1 MLKDVTYPAHRR
13 YKSRTQWEPVG
24 FFSECLCNS
33 TQFDLM
39 LGFFSSSAINV
50 LADGFASFLYNGGRM
65 RLIINDILT
74 EQDKAAFANG
84 TLDTLPFFDLTDLE
98 KLKTTLSERDTHF
111 FECLSWLIKNDKLE
125 VKIVAPKEGI
135 GISHTKTGVFDD
147 GQDYVAFDGSCNFSR
162 TALVDNIES
171 LTVSCEWDGNIEAE
185 KARDIKEDFETVF
198 NGKDE
203 TIVYKTTA
211 QVRTQLVDGFKDKSL
226 TSLLEDEYKLIDRR
240 SKEKDLPSSVKH
252 ALEKARQRVSTA
264 INKLKEEKAVTQHD
278 VVITQEVEPSF
289 PYPTGPREY
298 QTQAFEN
305 WKNNNQ
311 RGLFNMAT
319 GTGKTLTSLN
329 CLLEIYKRNGYYKA
343 IILVPT
349 ITLVNQWEQEC
360 EKFHFSNVIKVYSKN
375 SEWRS
380 KIERLQMA
388 EEYKK
393 AKEPSQNFI
402 IISTYASFTRSNVF
416 DILNGFE
423 KSKVLLIADEAHNMG
438 SPTIIKR
445 LGDIKYLRRIGLSA
459 TPERQFDDDT
469 NRKLFKFF
477 GAEKQYTFEYLME
490 QAINDGYL
498 CHYFYYPHL
507 VRLTDDEFQKYVELS
522 LKISKYFNYN
532 SNSFDKKDDILMSML
547 LARKRIVH
555 KAANKLA
562 AFNQIIHERYKKN
575 GNLKYSLVY
584 VPEGTKPDYIADS
597 DIFDSTDQ
605 VADDIVSDHLI
616 DDYTE
621 AVMKLDKYIT
631 VKKFVSGQK
640 DRDKV
645 LSDFASG
652 KLQVL
657 TSMKCLDEG
666 VDVPRSEL
674 AIFCASTG
682 NPRQFI
688 QRRGRILR
696 KHEDKFMAE
705 IHDLV
710 VAPEVNPGTDSF
722 RMERALLKGELMRV
736 KNFSLLSE
744 NPAFSQIELKSV
756 MRHYGLNLYNN
767 DHIL

>member
-1 MLKDVTYPAHRR
+1 MLSEISYPPHRR
-13 YKSRTQWEPVG
+13 YRSRTQWEPIG
-24 FFSECLCNS
+24 FFSECLCNA
-33 TQFDLM
+33 TRFDLM

-74 EQDKAAFANG
+74 EQDKTAFANG
-84 TLDTLPFFDLTDLE
+84 TLNNLPFFDLDDLE
-98 KLKTTLSERDTHF
+98 KLKSTLSERDAHF
-111 FECLSWLIKNDKLE
+111 FECLSWLIRNNRLE
-125 VKIVAPKEGI
+125 VKIVVPKEGI
-135 GISHTKTGVFDD
+135 GISHTKTGIFGD
-147 GQDYVAFDGSCNFSR
+147 GEDYVAFDGSCNFSR

-198 NGKDE
+198 NGKE
-203 TIVYKTTA
+203 ESVVYMTTE
-211 QVRTQLVDGFKDKSL
+211 QVRTQLIDGFKDKSL
-226 TSLLEDEYKLIDRR
+226 TALLEDEYKLIERHT
-240 SKEKDLPSSVKH
+240 KEKDLPSSVKH
-252 ALEKARQRVSTA
+252 ALEKARQRVSAA
-264 INKLKEEKAVTQHD
+264 IDKLKEEKTEKRED
-278 VVITQEVEPSF
+278 VITQEIEPRF
-289 PYPTGPREY
+289 PYPTGPRVY
-298 QTQAFEN
+298 QNQAFEN
-305 WKNNNQ
+305 WKANNQ
-311 RGLFNMAT
+311 KGLFAMAT
-319 GTGKTLTSLN
+319 GTGKTITSLN

-393 AKEPSQNFI
+393 AKESSQNFI
-402 IISTYASFTRSNVF
+402 IISTYASFTRGNVF

-438 SPTIIKR
+438 SPTIMKR
-445 LGDIKYLRRIGLSA
+445 IGDIKYLRRIGLSA

-469 NRKLFKFF
+469 NRKLFRFF
-477 GAEKQYTFEYLME
+477 GAEKQYTYEYSME
-490 QAINDGYL
+490 EAIKNGVL
-498 CHYFYYPHL
+498 CRYFYYPHL
-507 VRLTDDEFQKYVELS
+507 VRLTDDEFEKYVELS
-522 LKISKYFNYN
+522 LKISKYFNFN
-532 SNSFDKKDDILMSML
+532 TNSFENKDDILMSML

-555 KAANKLA
+555 KAANKLT
-562 AFNQIIHERYKKN
+562 AFNQIINERYQKK

-597 DIFDSTDQ
+597 DVFDSTDQ
-605 VADDIVSDHLI
+605 VADDIVSDRLI

-621 AVMKLDKYIT
+621 AVMKLDKFIT

-645 LSDFASG
+645 LSAFASG

-696 KHEDKFMAE
+696 KHPDKFMAE

-710 VAPEVNPGTDSF
+710 VAPEVNPGSDSF

-744 NPAFSQIELKSV
+744 NPSFSQIELKSV
-756 MRHYGLNLYNN
+756 MEHYGLNMYNN

>member
-1 MLKDVTYPAHRR
+1 MLKEVTYPPHRR
-13 YKSRTQWEPVG
+13 YKSRTQWEPIG
-24 FFSECLCNS
+24 FFSECLCNA

-50 LADGFASFLYNGGRM
+50 LADGFSSFLFNGGKM

-84 TLDTLPFFDLTDLE
+84 TLDNLPFFDLDDLE
-98 KLKTTLSERDTHF
+98 KLKSTLSERDTHF
-111 FECLSWLIKNDKLE
+111 FECLSWLIKNDRLE

-135 GISHTKTGVFDD
+135 GISHTKTGIFGD
-147 GQDYVAFDGSCNFSR
+147 GEDYVAFDGSCNFSR

-203 TIVYKTTA
+203 SVVYMTTE
-211 QVRTQLVDGFKDKSL
+211 QVRTQLIDGFKDKSL
-226 TSLLEDEYKLIDRR
+226 TALLEDEYKLIERHT
-240 SKEKDLPSSVKH
+240 KEKDLPSSVKH
-252 ALEKARQRVSTA
+252 ALEKARQRVSAA
-264 INKLKEEKAVTQHD
+264 IDKLKEEKTEKREA
-278 VVITQEVEPSF
+278 VITQEIEPCF
-289 PYPTGPREY
+289 PYPTGPRDY
-298 QTQAFEN
+298 QNQAFEN
-305 WKNNNQ
+305 WKANNQ
-311 RGLFNMAT
+311 KGLFAMAT
-319 GTGKTLTSLN
+319 GTGKTITSLN

-393 AKEPSQNFI
+393 AKESSQNFI
-402 IISTYASFTRSNVF
+402 IISTYASFTRGNVF

-438 SPTIIKR
+438 SPTIMKR
-445 LGDIKYLRRIGLSA
+445 IGDIKYLRRIGLSA

-469 NRKLFKFF
+469 NRKLFRFF
-477 GAEKQYTFEYLME
+477 GAEKQYTYEYSME
-490 QAINDGYL
+490 EAIKNGVL
-498 CHYFYYPHL
+498 CRYFYYPHL
-507 VRLTDDEFQKYVELS
+507 VRLTDDEFEKYVELS
-522 LKISKYFNYN
+522 LKISKYFNFN
-532 SNSFDKKDDILMSML
+532 TNSFENKDDILMSML

-555 KAANKLA
+555 KAANKLT
-562 AFNQIIHERYKKN
+562 AFNQIINERYQKK

-597 DIFDSTDQ
+597 DVFDSTDQ
-605 VADDIVSDHLI
+605 VSDDIVSDRLI

-621 AVMKLDKYIT
+621 AVMKLDKFIT

-696 KHEDKFMAE
+696 KHPDKFMAE

-710 VAPEVNPGTDSF
+710 VAPEVNPGSDSF

-744 NPAFSQIELKSV
+744 NPSFSQIELKSV
-756 MRHYGLNLYNN
+756 MEHYGLNMYNN
-767 DHIL
+767 DHII